1 MMKIEIH
8 LFASLAKYLPENAK
22 NKTCIIEIS
31 DHSVISDLIKKMTIP
46 DHAIKLI
53 FLNGIHASRTSVLK
67 NGDRVGIF
75 PPVGGG

>member
-1 MMKIEIH
+1 MKIEIH

-22 NKTCIIEIS
+22 NKTCIIELS
-31 DHSVISDLIKKMTIP
+31 DHSVVSDLIKQMRLS
-46 DHAIKLI
+46 DHSVKLI
-53 FLNGIHASRTSVLK
+53 FINGVHASRTSELK

>member
-1 MMKIEIH
+1 MKIEIH

-22 NKTCIIEIS
+22 NKTCIIELS
-31 DHSVISDLIKKMTIP
+31 DHSVVSDLIKKMKVP

-53 FLNGIHASRTSVLK
+53 FLNGIHASRSSVLK
-67 NGDRVGIF
+67 DGDRVGIF